1 MMWNDED
8 NNPYGTS
15 FERSDSNLSS
25 SPSTANP
32 TNLTSSMSPYLANLK
47 YIQDDVFYSA

>member
-1 MMWNDED
+1 MWNDED

-25 SPSTANP
+25 DPSTANP
-32 TNLTSSMSPYLANLK
+32 NHPTSCMSSCFTEPTQIL
-47 YIQDDVFYSA
+47 DDGIYSTR